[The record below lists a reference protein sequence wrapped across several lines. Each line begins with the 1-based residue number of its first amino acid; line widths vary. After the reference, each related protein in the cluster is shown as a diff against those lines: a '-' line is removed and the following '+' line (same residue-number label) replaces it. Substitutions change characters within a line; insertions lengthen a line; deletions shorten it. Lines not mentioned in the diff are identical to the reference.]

1 MTYIDPH
8 THKRFKETNKKTEVD
23 IITDKKQWVVI
34 DNKGKLVYH
43 RDGHFLIFSNK
54 RIALAWFRENDKLLK
69 NTSWRL
75 EKLTVCI
82 TRE

>member
-54 RIALAWFRENDKLLK
+54 RIA
-69 NTSWRL
+69 
-75 EKLTVCI
+75 
-82 TRE
+82 